1 MILCSDSS
9 VFIQARFFEN
19 LQKPLDVDLDSP
31 GWWRWRA
38 SETPLPKGVENPY
51 LSLKRTSSP
60 FFTLT
65 ECACGRTTTHTPD
78 SWTPDSF
85 NFPWLDL
92 HTFDWSALTFK
103 DIQGHSRNIQGTF
116 KDIQGTFKGTLRF
129 HLDTF
134 IWFYVKERLWNIE
147 QSDVI
152 ALNFILFSYSS
163 IQSTYFQRTSWLHL
177 FIVSVTSSLNPPL
190 RT

>member
-38 SETPLPKGVENPY
+38 SETPLPKGVENQY

-103 DIQGHSRNIQGTF
+103 EHLKEHYVSIWTLLFGF
-116 KDIQGTFKGTLRF
+116 MLKKDCEILSNQMSLHWILFL
-129 HLDTF
+129 
-134 IWFYVKERLWNIE
+134 FY
-147 QSDVI
+147 
-152 ALNFILFSYSS
+152 FLFSYSS